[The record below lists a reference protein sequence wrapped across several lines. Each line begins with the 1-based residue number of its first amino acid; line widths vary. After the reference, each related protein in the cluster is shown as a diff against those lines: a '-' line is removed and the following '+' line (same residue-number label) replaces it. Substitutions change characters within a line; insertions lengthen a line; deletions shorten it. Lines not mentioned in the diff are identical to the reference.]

1 MQYVKD
7 KLIKMIQAGL
17 DLEGKGQTFDQYK
30 KEINDLRD
38 ATLAKRQRT

>member
-17 DLEGKGQTFDQYK
+17 DLEGKGQTFDEYK

-38 ATLAKRQRT
+38 ATLKRQRTS

>member
-1 MQYVKD
+1 MSWLKD

-17 DLEGKGQTFDQYK
+17 DLEGKDQTFDQYK

-38 ATLAKRQRT
+38 ATMAKRQRT

>member
-38 ATLAKRQRT
+38 ATFKRKKTS